1 MAANPRVGIPLGP
14 AVWGNRIQDE
24 NMSKET
30 ILVVDDE
37 EDILEL
43 VRYHLVREG
52 FEVIGALTGEQ
63 GLQPDSTRAGG
74 TVDP

>member
-1 MAANPRVGIPLGP
+1 
-14 AVWGNRIQDE
+14 
-24 NMSKET
+24 MSKET